1 MRWQSYPTR
10 NKKMKKILTL
20 TILLS
25 TVIFAQLNVATTY
38 NYLGEVT
45 KRIGGDLVKV
55 DVLSSPKLDPHFIT
69 PKPSLIAKLRGEDL
83 LIINGGGLEM
93 AWILPLLRSANNGKI
108 KSGGRGFLDVS
119 GAVTLMD
126 KPVTI
131 SRSMGDVHA
140 DGNPHFALSI
150 ENIVPIAEL
159 INMKLSQL
167 DPTHQATYNKNFEQF
182 KGKMEELSRQLKKEY
197 ASCQGKKVL
206 QYHELFNYALD
217 FYGVESVGNIEPLP
231 GISPSSKHTLELI
244 NTMKEQKVT
253 TILQDVYHEKKT
265 ANFIA
270 SKTGAELKVVPHDV
284 GAVEGVDTLE
294 EFYTT
299 IGKALCQ

>member
-1 MRWQSYPTR
+1 MAIAPYKEQ
-10 NKKMKKILTL
+10 KMKKILTL
-20 TILLS
+20 TTLL
-25 TVIFAQLNVATTY
+25 TTAIFAQLNVATTY

-45 KRIGGDLVKV
+45 KQIGGNLVKV
-55 DVLSSPKLDPHFIT
+55 DVLASAKLDPHFIT
-69 PKPSLIAKLRGEDL
+69 PKPSLIAKLRREDL

-140 DGNPHFALSI
+140 DGNPHFAMNI
-150 ENIVPIAEL
+150 ENIIPIAEL
-159 INMKLSQL
+159 ISMKLSQL
-167 DPTHQATYNKNFEQF
+167 DPSHQVSYNKNFEQF
-182 KGKMEELSRQLKKEY
+182 RSKMKELSSQLKKEY
-197 ASCQGKKVL
+197 VSCQGKKVI

-217 FYGVESVGNIEPLP
+217 FYRVESVGNIEPLP
-231 GISPSSKHTLELI
+231 GISPSSKHTLKLI
-244 NTMKEQKVT
+244 NNINEQKVT

-284 GAVEGVDTLE
+284 GAVEGTDTLE
-294 EFYTT
+294 DFYRT